1 MSFSFILRLQDL
13 NNYNNLYKSKKILS
27 VPVQVEVLNGCGLA
41 GAADKVTNFLRIRK
55 FDVVQMGNYRTFD
68 IDESIVIDRKGNI
81 KIAEDIADSLGINR
95 HNVIQQV
102 NKTYL
107 LDVSVVV
114 GKDYKQLML
123 KN

>member
-1 MSFSFILRLQDL
+1 MSFSLILKLQNL
-13 NNYNNLYKSKKILS
+13 NSYNKLDNSKRILS
-27 VPVQVEVLNGCGLA
+27 KPVQVEVLNGCGLA
-41 GAADKVTNFLRIRK
+41 GAADKVTNFLRNKK

-102 NKTYL
+102 NKNYL

-114 GKDYKQLML
+114 GKDYKQLIR
-123 KN
+123 